1 MSRRPLHRLVPLVLL
16 ALMACAAPRA
26 VPPTPPPPPAAVV
39 PSSPPPRTV
48 LPEVERLARFE
59 VAFDVPDLTRHPDDV
74 TIEARFTAP
83 SGKLMTVGGFAVASG
98 GFRVRF
104 TPRETGEYRYVI
116 RADGGAGM
124 REVSS
129 GGFRVKPSERRG
141 FVRRS
146 TESSHLLAWEDGKP
160 FLPLGENRFNLYDPT
175 WNYNKL
181 SGPEYVAYMASHGMN
196 TLRIF
201 IFTDCEREEPQPGPQ
216 PGCLEPKV
224 GRFDPEVAAQYDA
237 ILQAAEENGIYVIL
251 TLFAVGFTPG
261 ETWKSWEDNP
271 YSTARGGPAATP
283 TEFFER
289 PDIRK
294 LAERKLRYVLD
305 RYGYSP
311 NLLAVDLL
319 NEPEWDGKNGEET
332 WVPWGEHMAKV
343 WHEAD
348 PYGHL
353 VTLGS
358 VGLHWN
364 EDGDE
369 RPWYASPQDDLLQ
382 WHLYGK
388 EYYEVHALAAEFSRK
403 VGESWGYGKP
413 VLCGE
418 FGFGG
423 DDPKTFD
430 HTHVGI
436 WSATFSGAGVLAH
449 SAPPFTPDSDV
460 LMTPERGHHFK
471 VLSEYLS
478 RLKLSPPLQPQLAPP
493 ATPEGTRAFVLGRSG
508 YQALWVLGAQKGY
521 GAPVKGATVRMGV
534 PSGKYRVTWW
544 NDVTGEQLGTEEL
557 TAKQEGLVLRV
568 PTFVRHV
575 AGVLESLPPVP

>member
-1 MSRRPLHRLVPLVLL
+1 MSSRSLVPLVLM
-16 ALMACAAPRA
+16 ALVACATPRTASAPRTA
-26 VPPTPPPPPAAVV
+26 
-39 PSSPPPRTV
+39 
-48 LPEVERLARFE
+48 LPEVERLSRFE
-59 VAFDVPDLTRHPDDV
+59 VSFEVPERSWHPDDV

-83 SGKLMTVGGFAVASG
+83 SGKEVDVGGFAVAGG

-104 TPRETGEYRYVI
+104 TPRETGEYRYVV
-116 RADGGAGM
+116 RADGGSGP
-124 REVSS
+124 REVSA
-129 GGFRVKPSERRG
+129 GAFRVRPGPGRG
-141 FVRRS
+141 FVRRGS
-146 TESSHLLAWEDGKP
+146 ASAHQLAWEDGTT

-175 WNYNKL
+175 WNYNQL
-181 SGPEYVAYMASHGMN
+181 PAPEYVAYMASNGMN

-201 IFTDCEREEPQPGPQ
+201 IFTDCEREEPTPGPQ
-216 PGCLEPKV
+216 PGCLETQA

-237 ILQAAEENGIYVIL
+237 ILEAAERHGIYVIL

-271 YSTARGGPAATP
+271 HSTVRGGAADSP
-283 TEFFER
+283 QDFFER
-289 PDIRK
+289 PE

-311 NLLAVDLL
+311 HLLAIDLL

-332 WVPWGEHMAKV
+332 WMAWAEALAAK
-343 WHEAD
+343 WHAAD

-353 VTLGS
+353 VTVGS

-369 RPWYASPQDDLLQ
+369 RPWYAHPQNDLLQ

-388 EYYEVHALAAEFSRK
+388 EYYEVHALAAEFTRK
-403 VGESWGYGKP
+403 VAESWGYDKP

-418 FGFGG
+418 FGYGG

-460 LMTPERGHHFK
+460 LMTPERGRHFR
-471 VLSEYLS
+471 VLSDFLS
-478 RLKLSPPLQPQLAPP
+478 RLSLAPALSPQPAPP
-493 ATPEGTRAFVLGRSG
+493 ALPEGTRAWALGRPG
-508 YQALWVLGAQKGY
+508 YWALWVMGAKKGY
-521 GAPVKGATVRMGV
+521 GSPVEGATVRMAV
-534 PSGKYRVTWW
+534 ASGRYRVTWW
-544 NDVTGEQLGTEEL
+544 NDVTGEPLHSEEL
-557 TAKQEGLVLRV
+557 TARQEELLLRL
-568 PTFVRHV
+568 PSFVRHV
-575 AGVLESLPPVP
+575 AGVLEALP

>member
-1 MSRRPLHRLVPLVLL
+1 MSPRPFLRLVPIALLTLV
-16 ALMACAAPRA
+16 ACAAPRTLSA
-26 VPPTPPPPPAAVV
+26 
-39 PSSPPPRTV
+39 PSQGA

-59 VAFDVPDLTRHPDDV
+59 VGFELPERTRHPDDV
-74 TIEARFTAP
+74 SIEARFTAP
-83 SGKLMTVGGFAVASG
+83 SGEVVTVGGFAVVGG

-104 TPRETGEYRYVI
+104 TPQETGEYRYVI
-116 RADGGAGM
+116 RADGGSGL

-129 GGFRVKPSERRG
+129 GGFRVRRSDRRG
-141 FVRRS
+141 FVRRGAGS
-146 TESSHLLAWEDGKP
+146 AHQLAWEDGKP

-175 WNYNKL
+175 WNYNQL
-181 SGPEYVAYMASHGMN
+181 SAPEYVAYMASHGMN

-216 PGCLEPKV
+216 PGCLEPQV

-237 ILQAAEENGIYVIL
+237 ILEAAEKHGLYVIL

-271 YSTARGGPAATP
+271 YSTERGGPAETP
-283 TEFFER
+283 IDFFER
-289 PDIRK
+289 PDIRV

-311 NLLAVDLL
+311 HLLAVDLL
-319 NEPEWDGKNGEET
+319 NEPEWDGNNGEEF
-332 WVPWGEHMAKV
+332 WIPWGEHMAEV
-343 WHEAD
+343 WHAAD

-364 EDGDE
+364 ESEGDE
-369 RPWYASPQDDLLQ
+369 RPWYASPHNDVLQ

-388 EYYEVHALAAEFSRK
+388 EYYQVHALAAEFTRK
-403 VGESWGYGKP
+403 VAESWGYGKP

-418 FGFGG
+418 FGYGL
-423 DDPKTFD
+423 DDPQTFD

-449 SAPPFTPDSDV
+449 SAPPFTADSDV
-460 LMTPERGHHFK
+460 LMTPKRGRHFR
-471 VLSEYLS
+471 VLSDFLS
-478 RLKLSPPLQPQLAPP
+478 RLSLSPPLHPQLAPL
-493 ATPEGTRAFVLGRSG
+493 ATPEGTRAWVLGRSG
-508 YQALWVLGAQKGY
+508 YWALWILGAEKGY
-521 GAPVKGATVRMGV
+521 GSPVRDATVRMGA

-544 NDVTGEQLGTEEL
+544 NDVTGEQLATEEL
-557 TAKQEGLVLRV
+557 TAQQEGLVLRL
-568 PTFVRHV
+568 PGFVRHV
-575 AGVLESLPPVP
+575 AGVVEALPAVP